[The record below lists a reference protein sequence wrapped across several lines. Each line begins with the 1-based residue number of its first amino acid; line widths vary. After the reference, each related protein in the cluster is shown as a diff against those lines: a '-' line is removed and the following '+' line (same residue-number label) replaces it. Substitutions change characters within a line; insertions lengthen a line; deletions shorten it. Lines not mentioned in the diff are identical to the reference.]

1 MIRRR
6 DYKFF
11 TEKVVIITENY
22 RLIRLIL
29 VIITI
34 MSIKIDEK
42 DLAILALIQ
51 EDSQRT
57 AKQIA
62 KKIGAPLTTVF
73 AKTKRMQEQGIIR
86 GYHAVVAAE
95 KLGAGTSAFIL
106 ASVSYRSKADG
117 APVSQRTVAEEIAK
131 FAEVQEVHIITG
143 DWDLLVKLRA
153 ASVDAIGKFVVDK
166 LRLISGL
173 EKTLTCMVF
182 ETVKETT
189 AVALPVKKSVRAQ
202 LEVA

>member
-1 MIRRR
+1 MLL
-6 DYKFF
+6 YL
-11 TEKVVIITENY
+11 II
-22 RLIRLIL
+22 

-34 MSIKIDEK
+34 MSVKLDEK

-51 EDSQRT
+51 EDSKLT

-62 KKIGAPLTTVF
+62 KKVNAPLTTVF
-73 AKTKRMQEQGIIR
+73 AKTKRMEEQGIIKNYR
-86 GYHAVVAAE
+86 AIVAAE

-106 ASVSYRSKADG
+106 ASVSYRSTADG

-143 DWDLLVKLRA
+143 DWDLLIKLRA
-153 ASVDAIGKFVVDK
+153 ESVDAVGKFVVDN

-182 ETVKETT
+182 EIVKETT
-189 AVALPVKKSVRAQ
+189 KVNVR
-202 LEVA
+202 LKHKN